1 MEHKKIVLIHSA
13 AFKPR
18 PLGRDMPTSVSILSK
33 PWVKTW
39 GVGGLIFVFLFLI
52 YAHLA
57 AVEVKEI
64 KLPQAAKES
73 DQQIGDF
80 SLSGFGDKGKKSW
93 DLSGKSAD
101 IFSEVVKLKKVV
113 GNNYALNDTIN
124 LTADNGDFNKKS
136 GVVHLQDNVVITT
149 SSGAKLTTDTLDW
162 DRKQQ
167 IVKTLDKVN
176 LARQDMN
183 LSGQGAQ
190 GQTALKQIMLE
201 KDVRLDI
208 QTLDKQ
214 VNKKEKIVITCDG
227 PLDVDYEKNIAIF
240 NNNVKVE
247 KPDMTI
253 YSDKMEVY
261 FTPKQP
267 DKASAPGVAVISS
280 SINKIVALGNV
291 RILRGENISYS
302 QEAIYTAIDK
312 KITLT
317 GKPQIII
324 YQTEKM
330 DATFGN

>member
-1 MEHKKIVLIHSA
+1 MEHKKTILIC
-13 AFKPR
+13 
-18 PLGRDMPTSVSILSK
+18 T
-33 PWVKTW
+33 
-39 GVGGLIFVFLFLI
+39 FLFLI
-52 YAHLA
+52 CIHLA
-57 AVEVKEI
+57 VVEAKEI
-64 KLPQAAKES
+64 KPASPVKDAKES

-93 DLSGKSAD
+93 DLAGQSAD
-101 IFSEVVKLKKVV
+101 IFNEVVKLKKVV
-113 GNNYALNDTIN
+113 GNNYAQNDTIN

-136 GVVHLQDNVVITT
+136 GVVHLEDNVVITT
-149 SSGAKLTTDTLDW
+149 ASGSKLTTDTLDW

-167 IVKTLDKVN
+167 IVSTLDKVN

-190 GQTALKQIMLE
+190 GQTALKQIVLN

-208 QTLDKQ
+208 QAQDKLA
-214 VNKKEKIVITCDG
+214 NKKEKIVIICDG

-247 KPDMTI
+247 KPDSTI

-261 FTPKQP
+261 FTPKQQ
-267 DKASAPGVAVISS
+267 DNTASSSGPAAISS

-291 RILRGENISYS
+291 RIIRGENISYS

-317 GKPQIII
+317 GRPQIII
-324 YQTEKM
+324 YQTENL
-330 DATFGN
+330 DAAS

>member
-1 MEHKKIVLIHSA
+1 MEHKKIVL
-13 AFKPR
+13 AFA
-18 PLGRDMPTSVSILSK
+18 
-33 PWVKTW
+33 
-39 GVGGLIFVFLFLI
+39 FLFFT

-57 AVEVKEI
+57 AVEVK
-64 KLPQAAKES
+64 ATGKES

-93 DLSGKSAD
+93 DLAGKSAD

-113 GNNYALNDTIN
+113 GNNYAQNDTIN

-149 SSGAKLTTDTLDW
+149 SSGSRLTTDTLDW

-167 IVKTLDKVN
+167 IISTLDKVN

-183 LSGQGAQ
+183 LSGQGAL
-190 GQTALKQIMLE
+190 GQTALKQIMLD

-208 QTLDKQ
+208 QTQDLQ

-247 KPDMTI
+247 KPDLTI
-253 YSDKMEVY
+253 YSDKMQVY
-261 FTPKQP
+261 FTPKQQ
-267 DKASAPGVAVISS
+267 DSVTVGGSAVISS
-280 SINKIVALGNV
+280 SVNKIVALGNV
-291 RILRGENISYS
+291 RIIRGENTSYS
-302 QEAIYTAIDK
+302 QQAIYTAIDK

-317 GKPQIII
+317 GRPQIII
-324 YQTEKM
+324 YQTENI
-330 DATFGN
+330 DAASGN

>member
-1 MEHKKIVLIHSA
+1 MKHKKIVLILA
-13 AFKPR
+13 
-18 PLGRDMPTSVSILSK
+18 
-33 PWVKTW
+33 
-39 GVGGLIFVFLFLI
+39 FLFFN
-52 YAHLA
+52 YAYLT
-57 AVEVKEI
+57 AVEVKTI
-64 KLPQAAKES
+64 KPDPAAKES

-80 SLSGFGDKGKKSW
+80 SLSGFGEKGKKSW
-93 DLSGKSAD
+93 DLAGKSAD

-113 GNNYALNDTIN
+113 GNNYAPNDTIN

-136 GVVHLQDNVVITT
+136 GLVHLQDNVVITT
-149 SSGAKLTTDTLDW
+149 ASGTKMTTDTLDW

-183 LSGQGAQ
+183 LSGQGAL
-190 GQTALKQIMLE
+190 GQTALKQIQLE

-208 QTLDKQ
+208 QTQDKQ
-214 VNKKEKIVITCDG
+214 VSKKEKIVITCDG

-253 YSDKMEVY
+253 YSDKMEIY
-261 FTPKQP
+261 FTPKQQNN
-267 DKASAPGVAVISS
+267 ASAAGTAIISS
-280 SINKIVALGNV
+280 SLNKIVALGNV

-302 QEAIYTAIDK
+302 QQAIYTSLDK

-324 YQTEKM
+324 YQTEKI
-330 DATFGN
+330 DAASGN

>member
-1 MEHKKIVLIHSA
+1 MEYKK
-13 AFKPR
+13 
-18 PLGRDMPTSVSILSK
+18 SVF
-33 PWVKTW
+33 
-39 GVGGLIFVFLFLI
+39 IFGFLFLA
-52 YAHLA
+52 YLPFA
-57 AVEVKEI
+57 AAEVKEV
-64 KLPQAAKES
+64 KPGQTAKDASS

-80 SLSGFGDKGKKSW
+80 SLSGFGDQGKKSW

-101 IFSEVVKLKKVV
+101 IFNEVVKLKKVV
-113 GNNYALNDTIN
+113 GNNYAPNDTIN
-124 LTADNGDFNKKS
+124 LTADKGDFNKKS
-136 GVVHLQDNVVITT
+136 GLVHLEDNVVITT
-149 SSGAKLTTDTLDW
+149 ASGAKLTTDTLDW

-176 LARQDMN
+176 LSRQDMN
-183 LSGQGAQ
+183 LSGQGAH

-261 FTPKQP
+261 FTPKQQ
-267 DKASAPGVAVISS
+267 SGNAPAQGPAAISS
-280 SINKIVALGNV
+280 SVNKILALGNV
-291 RILRGENISYS
+291 RIIRGENISYS
-302 QEAIYTAIDK
+302 QEAIYTALDK
-312 KITLT
+312 KISLT

-324 YQTEKM
+324 YQTENIN
-330 DATFGN
+330 APSGN

>member
-1 MEHKKIVLIHSA
+1 MVLKKIVLTFS
-13 AFKPR
+13 
-18 PLGRDMPTSVSILSK
+18 
-33 PWVKTW
+33 
-39 GVGGLIFVFLFLI
+39 FLFLV
-52 YAHLA
+52 YVHLG

-64 KLPQAAKES
+64 KPPLIALEAKES

-93 DLSGKSAD
+93 DLAGKSAD

-113 GNNYALNDTIN
+113 GNNYAQNDTIN

-149 SSGAKLTTDTLDW
+149 SSGSKLTTDTLDW

-167 IVKTLDKVN
+167 IISTLDKVN
-176 LARQDMN
+176 FTRQDMN
-183 LSGQGAQ
+183 LSGQGAL
-190 GQTALKQIMLE
+190 GQTGLKQIMLD

-208 QTLDKQ
+208 QALDKQ
-214 VNKKEKIVITCDG
+214 VDKKEKIMVTCDG
-227 PLDVDYEKNIAIF
+227 PLDIDYEKNIAIF

-247 KPDMTI
+247 KSDLTI
-253 YSDKMEVY
+253 YSDKMQVY
-261 FTPKQP
+261 FIPKQQ
-267 DKASAPGVAVISS
+267 DSASAQGPAVMAS
-280 SINKIVALGNV
+280 SINKIVALGHV
-291 RILRGENISYS
+291 RIIRGENISYS

-324 YQTEKM
+324 YQTENA
-330 DATFGN
+330 DAAFGN